1 VTDEPIDPELD
12 RLLGL
17 LAEEERGATDPAEH
31 PGAATLSSYHARTL
45 PPDEVSRVQ
54 DHIVACRQCRDQL
67 LEYAQFLGPVSED
80 PADNVSSFE
89 RAAEWRR
96 LKERMEEKE
105 ATAPEPLPV
114 KAADDRRRILRSLR
128 AFQALAA
135 ALGALAI
142 GLFLRD
148 VHFRGQ
154 ARVLPEQAIV
164 FGAIRSVPEQPKP
177 TRVRPPAVLRISPDA
192 DYLRYRV
199 EIETASGQPKQT
211 LEIAP
216 DRDGGLIEIPDG
228 WSPGTYKIR
237 VLGLKDGRAEPV
249 GRAKELIVEH

>member
-1 VTDEPIDPELD
+1 MTDEPIDPELD
-12 RLLGL
+12 RLFGL
-17 LAEEERGATDPAEH
+17 LAAEERGEPDPAEH
-31 PGAATLSSYHARTL
+31 PGAATLAAYHARTL

-54 DHIVACRQCRDQL
+54 DHLVACRQCRDQI
-67 LEYAQFLGPVSED
+67 LEYAQFMGSTSED
-80 PADNVSSFE
+80 PADDVASFE

-96 LKERMEEKE
+96 LQERMEKE
-105 ATAPEPLPV
+105 TTAAPEPLPV

-135 ALGALAI
+135 ALGALAV

-148 VHFRGQ
+148 AHFRGQ
-154 ARVLPEQAIV
+154 ARVLPETSIL
-164 FGAIRSVPEQPKP
+164 FGATRSVSPEQPKP
-177 TRVRPPAVLRISPDA
+177 TQVRPPAVLRVSSYA
-192 DYLRYRV
+192 DYSRYRV

-211 LEIAP
+211 LEV
-216 DRDGGLIEIPDG
+216 DQEGLIEIPDG

-249 GRAKELIVEH
+249 GRPKELVVVR

>member
-1 VTDEPIDPELD
+1 VRDEPIDPELD

-17 LAEEERGATDPAEH
+17 LAEEERGAPDPAEH
-31 PGAATLSSYHARTL
+31 PGAAALSSYHARTL
-45 PPDEVSRVQ
+45 PPAEVSRVQ
-54 DHIVACRQCRDQL
+54 EHLVACRQCREQL
-67 LEYAQFLGPVSED
+67 LEYAQFMAPASEE
-80 PADNVSSFE
+80 PAGDVSSFE
-89 RAAEWRR
+89 RTAEWRR
-96 LKERMEEKE
+96 LKERMGEK

-148 VHFRGQ
+148 AYVQGR
-154 ARVLPEQAIV
+154 ARVLPEQAISFDV
-164 FGAIRSVPEQPKP
+164 TRSVQESKP
-177 TRVRPPAVLRISPDA
+177 TRVRPPAVLRITSDA
-192 DYLRYRV
+192 DYPRYRV

-211 LEIAP
+211 LEVAP

-237 VLGLKDGRAEPV
+237 ILGLKDDGRAEPV
-249 GRAKELIVEH
+249 GRPKELVVER

>member
-17 LAEEERGATDPAEH
+17 LAAEERGATDPAEH
-31 PGAATLSSYHARTL
+31 PGAATLSSYHAHTL

-67 LEYAQFLGPVSED
+67 LEYAQFLGPASED

-89 RAAEWRR
+89 KAAEWRR

-135 ALGALAI
+135 ALGVLAV
-142 GLFLRD
+142 GLFLRNAY
-148 VHFRGQ
+148 VQGR
-154 ARVLPEQAIV
+154 ARVLPEQAIL
-164 FGAIRSVPEQPKP
+164 FGATRSVQESKP
-177 TRVRPPAVLRISPDA
+177 TRVRPPVALRITPDA
-192 DYLRYRV
+192 DYPRYRV

-249 GRAKELIVEH
+249 GRAKELVVER